1 MEMTKWSR
9 AFGLL
14 ALPILLAGVP
24 AMAAPTHML
33 AMTGQIRKVDAT
45 AHTVTVAS
53 LPGKKERQMTFHL
66 ASDAKIIRNEQ
77 TVPVAELKEGER
89 VTVQYAREKGQ
100 QMAHS
105 IALKSADPEPA
116 KLGTYGK

>member
-1 MEMTKWSR
+1 MTKWSR

-14 ALPILLAGVP
+14 ALPVLLAGVP
-24 AMAAPTHML
+24 AVAAPTHML

-53 LPGKKERQMTFHL
+53 QAGKKERRMTFHL
-66 ASDAKIIRNEQ
+66 ASDAKITRNEQ
-77 TVPVAELKEGER
+77 PVAVADLKEGER
-89 VTVQYAREKGQ
+89 VIVRYASEKKQ
-100 QMAHS
+100 HMAHA
-105 IALKSADPEPA
+105 ITLTSAEAEPA